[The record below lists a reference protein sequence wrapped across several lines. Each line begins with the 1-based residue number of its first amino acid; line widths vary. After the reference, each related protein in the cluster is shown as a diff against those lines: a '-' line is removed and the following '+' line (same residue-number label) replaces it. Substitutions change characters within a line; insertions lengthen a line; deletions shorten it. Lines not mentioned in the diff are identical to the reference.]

1 MIVCRVETKRVA
13 EHRHVQYTQRPR
25 YPSSAKSFGPQLAML
40 LPAVRTSTPE
50 TSMNDQDG
58 KRERRDRWLDIALYA
73 ASAFVITI
81 LAGQLS
87 LAVWMF
93 DPLAQFV
100 ASAIAVVLFIS
111 FTSRW
116 ANADSILAALGA
128 KHFHRY
134 PPIWLAAILA
144 FSTALLYLYASDAD
158 SPVAA
163 VQRAAVRAS
172 LVPLYCVAGACVCAV
187 AARGLRWHNPA
198 TATKP
203 IQLPA
208 DVAHTS
214 ETDSVEALLR
224 WLNDDNP
231 ISSPFDDRF
240 RHHLLAKRIATRL
253 LDMESRPSVLLHG
266 ALGAGK
272 TGVARLVEH
281 ELRQTS
287 SIRFIR
293 ISVWGHSTAESAVG
307 GILGALVDS
316 VATEASGLALRG
328 VPAQYLDAI
337 AQHGGAFA
345 SIARLA
351 HTERQPEKVL
361 ARIDTIAKAIQIH
374 FIVWV
379 EDLERLR
386 RDDSQPKME
395 ANDAQLLG
403 PIRAFLYLLHECG
416 NIQVVIADA
425 QRDTGVDFEKIARY
439 TEVVPS
445 IQRREVC
452 RVLGQVRTILLP
464 SSIIDPAAP
473 DHRRKLKPIAE
484 HDIEGLDRWLQQ
496 MGTMHSVPS
505 EFIVHVAVAD
515 LLDTPRTMK
524 QSLRSARRTADVLK
538 GEIDPDAILAISV
551 IRTTH
556 RRVFEIINDYIE
568 AFRSG
573 FPKPPNL
580 DTHSA
585 ISQLE
590 TYLKEREE
598 RVGKAIKAL
607 LRYLFP
613 NYNDAGQND
622 PLAYVANPQGLH
634 VNRHRDN
641 WRAYLDERIDDQSW
655 SDQRALW
662 SIREWRDGNPIALDP
677 YLGSRAGHTQLGT
690 FVGQFGG
697 SDLLNLLR
705 QIATDDS
712 AAAPQN
718 NAATSEKIW
727 LVRSMM
733 AAVNPDSAALVSLLE
748 ELITRSAKINL
759 PLAIWLAN
767 RFYSSTPHIR
777 PLFDSQQWR
786 VLRRHVRDE
795 IAKHFNGANA
805 AGELIRAL
813 KSDDD
818 SHFAALCD
826 AFDPLDTS
834 DPLVLPAGLAAALI
848 EAARRDPSFG
858 VPIISTLLAP
868 RMLNGTDP
876 TSDDE
881 VPRRCSPLRLERISS
896 FEQEALRTLL
906 NQYQI
911 SALHSPSDLRPYI
924 QQAQDWART

>member
-1 MIVCRVETKRVA
+1 
-13 EHRHVQYTQRPR
+13 
-25 YPSSAKSFGPQLAML
+25 
-40 LPAVRTSTPE
+40 
-50 TSMNDQDG
+50 MNDQDG
-58 KRERRDRWLDIALYA
+58 ERECRDRWIDIALYA
-73 ASAFVITI
+73 ASAVVITI
-81 LAGQLS
+81 LAIQL
-87 LAVWMF
+87 
-93 DPLAQFV
+93 PLAEWLFYPLPQFV
-100 ASAIAVVLFIS
+100 ASAIAVALIIS
-111 FTSRW
+111 FSGRW
-116 ANADSILAALGA
+116 TKADSFWAALGA

-134 PPIWLAAILA
+134 PPIWLAAVLALSIVVILMSA
-144 FSTALLYLYASDAD
+144 SDDDGPAAVVQRSADGASVAPIYCVLVAGLCTVAAWLLRRRNSSTAARPI
-158 SPVAA
+158 PV
-163 VQRAAVRAS
+163 
-172 LVPLYCVAGACVCAV
+172 PIE
-187 AARGLRWHNPA
+187 
-198 TATKP
+198 KP
-203 IQLPA
+203 
-208 DVAHTS
+208 HTS

-266 ALGAGK
+266 SLGAGK

-281 ELRQTS
+281 ELRQTP

-307 GILGALVDS
+307 GILGALVDN

-386 RDDSQPKME
+386 GDDSQPKME
-395 ANDAQLLG
+395 ANDAQRLG

-452 RVLGQVRTILLP
+452 RVLCQVRTILLP

-484 HDIEGLDRWLQQ
+484 HDIDGLDRWLQQ
-496 MGTMHSVPS
+496 MGMMHSVPS

-524 QSLRSARRTADVLK
+524 QALRSARRTADVLK

-580 DTHSA
+580 ATHPA

-613 NYNDAGQND
+613 NYHDAGQSD

-641 WRAYLDERIDDQSW
+641 WRAYLDEQIDDQSW
-655 SDQRALW
+655 SDQRALR

-677 YLGSRAGHTQLGT
+677 YFGSRAGHTQLGT

-697 SDLLNLLR
+697 GDLLNLLR

-718 NAATSEKIW
+718 NAATSERIW
-727 LVRSMM
+727 LVRS
-733 AAVNPDSAALVSLLE
+733 D
-748 ELITRSAKINL
+748 L
-759 PLAIWLAN
+759 PPEN
-767 RFYSSTPHIR
+767 
-777 PLFDSQQWR
+777 
-786 VLRRHVRDE
+786 
-795 IAKHFNGANA
+795 
-805 AGELIRAL
+805 
-813 KSDDD
+813 
-818 SHFAALCD
+818 
-826 AFDPLDTS
+826 
-834 DPLVLPAGLAAALI
+834 
-848 EAARRDPSFG
+848 
-858 VPIISTLLAP
+858 
-868 RMLNGTDP
+868 
-876 TSDDE
+876 
-881 VPRRCSPLRLERISS
+881 
-896 FEQEALRTLL
+896 
-906 NQYQI
+906 
-911 SALHSPSDLRPYI
+911 
-924 QQAQDWART
+924 